1 MSLPILLFN
10 LLAITIYKNTMQE
23 LTNKKLEELF
33 KESCGYQGELL
44 GKENLNNDLYKMN
57 ETDSSFAL
65 RVMSDLV
72 LMDLK
77 KKLLNKP
84 QTGLTPNDSN
94 IIYYLGTYIRSY
106 YLISELIMK
115 GYDLEA
121 ITLMRRS
128 LEILSRISELEQS
141 EKQELS
147 EKMPKMSST
156 IKDAVRLYGDL
167 TKIAHNQPSFTA
179 NFVFLQKGD
188 GRIGASLYPIHDDKL
203 YLVYLDFHR
212 INATFFTF
220 IIRLYFRIFEDY
232 SEELLDSDTFKRLDL
247 FYQKLTSEMEERGWK
262 FPTE

>member
-1 MSLPILLFN
+1 MEE
-10 LLAITIYKNTMQE
+10 LAN
-23 LTNKKLEELF
+23 NKIEELF
-33 KESCGYQGELL
+33 KESCIYQGELL
-44 GKENLNNDLYKMN
+44 GKEILNNDLYKKN
-57 ETDSSFAL
+57 ESDSLFSL

-128 LEILSRISELEQS
+128 LEILSRIADLDKS
-141 EKQELS
+141 EKQELP
-147 EKMPKMSST
+147 EKMPKMSSA
-156 IKDAVRLYGDL
+156 INEAVRLYGDL
-167 TKIAHNQPSFTA
+167 SKIAHNQPSSTSE
-179 NFVFLQKGD
+179 FVFFQKED
-188 GRIGASLYPIHDDKL
+188 GRIGASLHPVHDDKL

-212 INATFFTF
+212 INTIFFTF
-220 IIRLYFRIFEDY
+220 IIRLYFRIFDKYLEG
-232 SEELLDSDTFKRLDL
+232 LIDSDTFKRLDL
-247 FYQKLTSEMEERGWK
+247 FQKYLRIEMEKGGWIP
-262 FPTE
+262 PTE